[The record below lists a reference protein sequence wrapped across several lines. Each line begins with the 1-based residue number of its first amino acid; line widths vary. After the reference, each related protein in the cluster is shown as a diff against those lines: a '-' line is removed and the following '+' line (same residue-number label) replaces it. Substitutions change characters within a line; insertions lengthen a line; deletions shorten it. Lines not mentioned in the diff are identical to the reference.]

1 MKAYNDIEKKLLQ
14 EHSIL
19 KAKKS
24 KLGNIRLIVFAISA
38 FLFYLYLTSSNQLY
52 LAISTLFFVALII
65 LIIKTSKV
73 SAQLE
78 YATQAVSIVE
88 QIKLNDTT
96 DLFSEDNGLFE
107 NVYNKDLDI
116 LEGKSLFNRIN
127 KTQTRIGSL
136 QLKTLLS
143 ELILE
148 PEEIIQRQK
157 AFTEL
162 ETKREWIVR
171 FLTLTKRLNIS
182 QSKLFTFTPKNCCIE
197 EPPPP

>member
-88 QIKLNDTT
+88 HI
-96 DLFSEDNGLFE
+96 
-107 NVYNKDLDI
+107 
-116 LEGKSLFNRIN
+116 
-127 KTQTRIGSL
+127 
-136 QLKTLLS
+136 
-143 ELILE
+143 
-148 PEEIIQRQK
+148 
-157 AFTEL
+157 
-162 ETKREWIVR
+162 
-171 FLTLTKRLNIS
+171 
-182 QSKLFTFTPKNCCIE
+182 
-197 EPPPP
+197 